1 MLGKEEV
8 ARHMEIMLTSH
19 DNVLR
24 TASHTFLLNFQN
36 SAEAWSICRELL
48 VPTSSPSCLFL
59 SAQLLYSKIKSEF
72 PALTDA
78 QKQELSV
85 YMYNLVKSGLN
96 NPQAHKK
103 LCEALTLIGLLTMNS
118 LWESF
123 LTDILILGRP
133 EISLEV
139 LDCLPYCIEEFC
151 MSKKTKAMLKTKI
164 IDKAWEIMDYFI
176 GIVQNRPEYSLQVL
190 EVIKNW
196 KIMKLPILQHAQ
208 LINWLLQIFNII
220 DDNFPSVCD
229 VLLDAVNSSSTSYS
243 LQELGL
249 NPNYW
254 NTLPENEK
262 LNLSSLITVV
272 INTRERILTHADE
285 VYKKKGSELVTG
297 ICTSLMWITIEN
309 TPTSQELWNFLIRI
323 LLNDDFSLSVL
334 FCDFWQEFKETALK
348 SIKDMNSRV
357 WLLQTILNLSG
368 LLASRCC
375 FTSPAHYLELISQ
388 KDTEETTLIQ
398 FRINAEDIFLSSFLI
413 YDTYAEGKGSVFL
426 QNVASILTPPVD
438 PMKAEVFMFIMRSLI
453 PSLTEKQNQVYLRE
467 VICYLGS
474 WLPV

>member
-1 MLGKEEV
+1 MLGKDEV

-19 DNVLR
+19 DNALR

-36 SAEAWSICRELL
+36 SPEAWPICRELL
-48 VPTSSPSCLFL
+48 VPSSSPSCLFL

-72 PALTDA
+72 NTLTEA

-85 YMYNLVKSGLN
+85 YLYNLVKTGLN

-103 LCEALTLIGLLTMNS
+103 LCEALTLVGLLTMNS
-118 LWESF
+118 LWEKF
-123 LTDILILGRP
+123 LSDILMLGRP
-133 EISLEV
+133 EITLEV

-164 IDKAWEIMDYFI
+164 LDKAGQIMDYFM
-176 GIVQNRPEYSLQVL
+176 GVVTNRPECSLQVL

-196 KIMKLPILQHAQ
+196 KSMKLPILQHSQ
-208 LINWLLQIFNII
+208 LITWLLQIFNLI
-220 DDNFPSVCD
+220 DDNFPSACD
-229 VLLDAVNSSSTSYS
+229 VLLDAVNCSSTSFS

-249 NPNYW
+249 SSNYW
-254 NTLPENEK
+254 NVLPETEK
-262 LNLSSLITVV
+262 VNISNLISVIITD
-272 INTRERILTHADE
+272 RERILSHEDE
-285 VYKKKGSELVTG
+285 VFKKKGCELLTG
-297 ICTSLMWITIEN
+297 ICTSLMWITIED

-323 LLNDDFSLSVL
+323 LLNDDFSLAVI

-348 SIKDMNSRV
+348 SIKDMSSRL
-357 WLLQTILNLSG
+357 WLLQIILNLSG

-375 FTSPAHYLELISQ
+375 FSSPAQYLELVSS
-388 KDTEETTLIQ
+388 KDSEETTLIQ
-398 FRINAEDIFLSSFLI
+398 YRINAEDIFLSSFLI

-426 QNVASILTPPVD
+426 QNVASIILPPVD
-438 PMKAEVFMFIMRSLI
+438 PMKAEVFMFIMKSLI

-467 VICYLGS
+467 VIYYLGS
-474 WLPV
+474 WLPA